1 MTKTLTVPSEMQT
14 AARPQLTETMLDA
27 LREIGN
33 IGAGNAMTSL
43 SMMVDARIDMSI
55 PDVGVVP
62 LSAFTSMA
70 GREEAVS
77 VGIYMPVE
85 GDVPGHIAILLP
97 EAGAMRLVDQ
107 LMCQPPE
114 TTTALGAMECSA
126 LMEVGNIFISSYL
139 VAIGGMTGLNLVASP
154 PAMALDMSAAILS
167 MLASAVAQLDDDVL
181 TIVSKIDERLQGV
194 DGVFIFVPEPGSL
207 SILLRALQIEG

>member
-1 MTKTLTVPSEMQT
+1 
-14 AARPQLTETMLDA
+14 MLDA

-43 SMMVDARIDMSI
+43 STMVDARIDMSI

-62 LSAFTSMA
+62 LSAFTRMA

-85 GDVPGHIAILLP
+85 GDMPGHIAILLP

-107 LMCQPPE
+107 LMCLPLGS
-114 TTTALGAMECSA
+114 TTELDEMECSA

-167 MLASAVAQLDDDVL
+167 MLATAVAQDDDEVL
-181 TIVSKIDERLQGV
+181 TIVSRIDERLQGV
-194 DGVFIFVPEPGSL
+194 DGSFIFVPEPGSL
-207 SILLRALQIEG
+207 AILLRALQIEG